1 MVAIAL
7 DLSMRRMKLTRG
19 LYYEELEE
27 DVIYEH
33 TPGRT
38 ITATDN
44 NLFTLMAVCIQPLH
58 INQDFAEG
66 TIHGE
71 RVVSSMLTMAV
82 CVGMQVHDLTLGT
95 TLGNLSY
102 EEVKFPNPVL
112 VGDTL
117 YSETEILDKRL
128 SESRDDSGVVR
139 FEHRGYNQNEELVF
153 ECERVGLMMLKPE
166 ETEDGYKPVLLNEDG
181 NTDS

>member
-1 MVAIAL
+1 
-7 DLSMRRMKLTRG
+7 MRRMKLTRG

-38 ITATDN
+38 ISATDN

-71 RVVSSMLTMAV
+71 RVVSSMLTMAI

-102 EEVKFPNPVL
+102 EEVKFPQPVFI
-112 VGDTL
+112 GDTL
-117 YSETEILDKRL
+117 YAETEVLDKRL

-139 FEHRGYNQNEELVF
+139 FEHRGYNQNDELVF
-153 ECERVGLMMLKPE
+153 ECERVGLMMIKPD
-166 ETEDGYKPVLLNEDG
+166 ETEAGYKPMFLKEDE
-181 NTDS
+181 DAES